1 SLSHETET
9 ILQARTP
16 NYPVYCLPSAKGF
29 GPTTT
34 NEAHYKVLQTAL
46 PSVSYL
52 DNSQMP
58 GHTVST
64 APTSPP
70 FLSFPSYIVLSLSLY
85 LSLTLFL
92 LEPCPTAR
100 SAPPPR
106 ARTSHYPNVAI
117 LT

>member
-1 SLSHETET
+1 SRSHETET

-29 GPTTT
+29 LFNGPTTT

-64 APTSPP
+64 APTSPLP
-70 FLSFPSYIVLSLSLY
+70 PLSFPSYIVLSLSLSY
-85 LSLTLFL
+85 SLSPRTLSHCAL
-92 LEPCPTAR
+92 SSPT
-100 SAPPPR
+100 SSEDVPL
-106 ARTSHYPNVAI
+106 SE
-117 LT
+117 